1 MKLFMI
7 RHGEPNYV
15 DDCLTETGRK
25 QAAAAA
31 ERLSLES
38 LDEIYSSPNGRAKET
53 ASYTA
58 NAQGLPIKV
67 LDYMHEISW
76 GGDDVPAEGHLWTL
90 SDWMINEEDFDFAHS
105 DWREHPYFK
114 TNSAMKDY
122 DYVTKQFDDFMKAQ
136 GYIHEGSRFLCTTD
150 EHKNVAIFGHGGSG
164 ACVLSS
170 LLNLAFPYTLVMLPY
185 GYTSIIVL
193 DFPVKKGNY
202 VHPRIELFN
211 DMLHVRNLSDE
222 LKFQQKSE

>member
-31 ERLSLES
+31 ERLALES
-38 LDEIYSSPNGRAKET
+38 LDEIYASSNGRAKET

-58 NAQGLPIKV
+58 NAQGLPIKE
-67 LDYMHEISW
+67 LDYMREITW
-76 GGDDVPAEGHLWTL
+76 GGEGVPVDGHPWTL
-90 SDWMINEEDFDFAHS
+90 SDWMINEEDFDFAHD

-114 TNSAMKDY
+114 TNKATENY
-122 DYVTKQFDDFMKAQ
+122 DYVTGQFDAFMKEH

-193 DFPVKKGNY
+193 DFPVKKGSY